1 MEMKKLAPWNWFQNE
16 QEGRTGFATSF
27 PTLRSGLRDPLTT
40 MRTDMD
46 RLLDSFGRGFEPTS
60 FESFRPFAPA
70 VDVRDEGKD
79 YIVSVEI
86 PGVDKKDI
94 KLEISNGLLFIQGE
108 KKHEHK
114 EEKQNFYRRESA
126 YGYFERTLNLPMD
139 ADEERVSADFK
150 NGVLKIDIAKQE
162 GARRASGRE
171 IAIQ

>member
-40 MRTDMD
+40 MRTEMD

-94 KLEISNGLLFIQGE
+94 KLEITNGLLFIQGE
-108 KKHEHK
+108 KMA
-114 EEKQNFYRRESA
+114 NVGLSSA
-126 YGYFERTLNLPMD
+126 FAIFIAPPSLPIT
-139 ADEERVSADFK
+139 ALQCFV
-150 NGVLKIDIAKQE
+150 
-162 GARRASGRE
+162 
-171 IAIQ
+171 IAINSRRFLPKIWK